1 MTQGYQLKS
10 MAAAVG
16 LSWSCKTIS
25 HTNGGAGL
33 CTVVCWL
40 GKHFYEPPQPDQIKS
55 IQSYDMGKYLPH
67 SLIHWKW
74 SEKIIFKL
82 YSSSCQS
89 GWFAYLI
96 NVEECALERWT
107 LQSYLA
113 PTPKV
118 SVQELNLGMKREIS
132 GCLPIDGTSK
142 VLNYEFLEKMS
153 CSPENWAEPG
163 NWLNFLWY
171 RVAATKN
178 QQQQLYKNLPVPDCK

>member
-40 GKHFYEPPQPDQIKS
+40 GKHFYEPPQPVQFES

-89 GWFAYLI
+89 GWIAYLI

-113 PTPKV
+113 PTPNRSRPGIV
-118 SVQELNLGMKREIS
+118 PRDEAWNFWVFADRWHVQGIKLWIPRKDELFTRELGRA
-132 GCLPIDGTSK
+132 
-142 VLNYEFLEKMS
+142 
-153 CSPENWAEPG
+153 W
-163 NWLNFLWY
+163 
-171 RVAATKN
+171 
-178 QQQQLYKNLPVPDCK
+178 